1 MQLENMPSKINNHV
15 DMNIIFKQYEIL
27 VSEASR
33 ISKSRENA
41 NAFFSTIVV
50 ALFTATFSC
59 ITQKIYSYILIFALC
74 TIWYI
79 IINSYK
85 ELNRAKFKVIQEIE
99 QYLPLQPF
107 KKEQNYYK
115 PNRLSFSKIE
125 KYVPIVLG
133 LPPLG
138 IVSIETVKWLIS
150 FAKSFL

>member
-1 MQLENMPSKINNHV
+1 MQLENMPPKIVNEI
-15 DMNIIFKQYEIL
+15 DTNIVFKQYEIL

-33 ISKSRENA
+33 ISKSRENT

-85 ELNRAKFKVIQEIE
+85 ELNRAKFQVIQEIE
-99 QYLPLQPF
+99 QLFPFQPF
-107 KKEQNYYK
+107 KKEQDYYK
-115 PNRLSFSKIE
+115 QNILSFSKIE
-125 KYVPIVLG
+125 KYIPIIFG
-133 LPPLG
+133 LPSLC
-138 IVSIETVKWLIS
+138 IVIIEVLKCLMFFI
-150 FAKSFL
+150 KSF